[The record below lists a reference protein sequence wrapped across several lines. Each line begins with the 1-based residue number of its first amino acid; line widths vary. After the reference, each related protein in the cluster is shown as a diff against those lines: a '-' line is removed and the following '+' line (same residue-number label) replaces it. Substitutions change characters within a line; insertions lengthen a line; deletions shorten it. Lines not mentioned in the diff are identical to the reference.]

1 MSISFAHIP
10 ASIRVPL
17 FYAEMDNSA
26 ANIGNQPLNALLIG
40 QMLPSGSATPNV
52 AIPVSDPNSAIAL
65 FGQGSM
71 LARMVRVYRNQDA
84 GSCNLWCLPLR
95 DNLEGAQATGSI
107 TVGGVASA
115 AGTIALY
122 VAGQVV
128 DVVVQ
133 QGDTA
138 ATVASNMVLAINA
151 DADLPVTAHLGLAPG
166 SIQPNSPV
174 MLGNSPT
181 LASSTPSAM
190 ITLMC
195 RWIGLTGNDITV
207 QDSFLGWSAGESLPP
222 GITLTYPRPT
232 LDGGGL
238 DPLLNNTA
246 IPAMGD
252 TPFDFIIHPYAQAPV
267 LDALQLELNDAT
279 GRWSYAKQIYGHAY
293 TARRGLLSDLVAF
306 GSTRNDQHH
315 TIAAIDEDCPN
326 PCWEYAAAYGGA
338 NAVDIANDP
347 ARPTQTTPL
356 VGLLAP
362 RAGQSFLLEERQSLL
377 SFGVATSF
385 IAGGQLCV
393 ERAITTY
400 QQNAFGVADTSY
412 LDSETLHTS
421 AYVLRALKSVI
432 TSKYPR
438 HKLADDGTRFAS
450 GQAIVTPSVIKGELC
465 AIYGDLEFQGIVENL
480 DTFKKYLI
488 VERDVQDPNRV
499 NVLFPPDYVN
509 QLRVLAVLN
518 QFRLQYPA
526 AQIVP

>member
-1 MSISFAHIP
+1 MSISFAHIA

-26 ANIGNQPLNALLIG
+26 ANIGSQPLNALLIG
-40 QMLPSGSATPNV
+40 QMLPTGTAVPNV

-95 DNLEGAQATGSI
+95 DGVEGSHAGASI
-107 TVGGVASA
+107 TITGIASA

-122 VAGQVV
+122 ISGQVV
-128 DVVVQ
+128 YIAVQ
-133 QGDTA
+133 QGDAAANIADAMTA
-138 ATVASNMVLAINA
+138 AINA
-151 DADLPVTAHLGLAPG
+151 DADLPVTCNGGLPPG
-166 SIQPNSPV
+166 SIQPNYPV
-174 MLGNSPT
+174 MAG
-181 LASSTPSAM
+181 STPSV
-190 ITLMC
+190 TVSLMC
-195 RWIGLTGNDITV
+195 RWAGATGNDITV
-207 QDSFLGWSAGESLPP
+207 QDSFLGWTAGESIPP
-222 GITLTYPRPT
+222 GITLTYANPT
-232 LDGGGL
+232 LSGGSM
-238 DPLLNNTA
+238 DPVLNTSA

-252 TPFDFIIHPYAQAPV
+252 TPFDFIIHPYAEDSA

-293 TARRGLLSDLVAF
+293 TARRGVLSDLVAF

-315 TIAAIDEDCPN
+315 TIAAIDEDCPH

-377 SFGVATSF
+377 SFGIATSF
-385 IAGGQLCV
+385 VAGGQLCV

-465 AIYGDLEFQGIVENL
+465 AIYGDLEYQGIVENL

-488 VERDVQDPNRV
+488 VERDSNDPNRV

-526 AQIVP
+526 SQIVP